1 MNNELDNQKRVSLS
15 GSNITHIISRVSL
28 FFGLFPLLALIE
40 GIRLGEDLAPFFR
53 DVGPFILFF
62 LLVSYVSYSYRM
74 VVERESGSGMVLFS
88 RQILHPSI
96 RFRKREFV
104 IDQLEVKQV
113 TMGGGQGSGA
123 TDYTTVVV
131 DGKDFFTYIGKKK
144 KILKAIPELKR
155 ELPSHPA
162 RVALR
167 KAKMESNE
175 WISVVPDEAERFRND
190 TRRMTTAG
198 IGMVALGTLLV
209 WWNGDRSLEDPLGL
223 ETYMVIAGVG
233 LLALSMLIMTQYKEV
248 RWIAEERTIL
258 IVNRGIFGRLFVELV
273 YEVMEGDS
281 LVLDEE
287 TQTHYGTDSD
297 GNPTTRTETTYW
309 LSIRRQGGEP
319 VRTTLGSDVVEG
331 SKGQLE
337 RIRNFIQS
345 QT

>member
-1 MNNELDNQKRVSLS
+1 MNNELDNQKRASLA
-15 GSNITHIISRVSL
+15 GSKITHIISRVSL
-28 FFGLFPLLALIE
+28 VFGLFPLLALIE

-53 DVGPFILFF
+53 DVGPFILSF

-88 RQILHPSI
+88 RQILHPNI
-96 RFRKREFV
+96 RFRKREFG

-113 TMGGGQGSGA
+113 TRRGGEGSRA

-144 KILKAIPELKR
+144 KILEAIPELKGA
-155 ELPSHPA
+155 LVSH
-162 RVALR
+162 RQRTLR
-167 KAKMESNE
+167 KAEMESNE
-175 WISVVPDEAERFRND
+175 WISVVPDEAERFRKD
-190 TRRMTTAG
+190 TRRTTTAG
-198 IGMVALGTLLV
+198 IGMVALGTLLAG
-209 WWNGDRSLEDPLGL
+209 WNGDRSLEDPLGV
-223 ETYMVIAGVG
+223 ETYMVLAGMG

-309 LSIRRQGGEP
+309 LSIRRPGGEP
-319 VRTTLGSDVVEG
+319 VPTTLGSEVVEG

-337 RIRNFIQS
+337 RIRDFIQS
-345 QT
+345 RT

>member
-1 MNNELDNQKRVSLS
+1 MNYELDDQKRVSLA
-15 GSNITHIISRVSL
+15 GSKITHIISRVSL

-53 DVGPFILFF
+53 DVGPFILSI
-62 LLVSYVSYSYRM
+62 LLVCYVSYSYRM

-96 RFRKREFV
+96 RFRKREFG

-113 TMGGGQGSGA
+113 TRRGGEGSQA

-144 KILKAIPELKR
+144 KILKAIPELKGA
-155 ELPSHPA
+155 LVSH
-162 RVALR
+162 RQGTLR
-167 KAKMESNE
+167 KAEMESNE
-175 WISVVPDEAERFRND
+175 WISVVPDEAERFRKD
-190 TRRMTTAG
+190 TRRTTTAG
-198 IGMVALGTLLV
+198 IGMIALGTLLA
-209 WWNGDRSLEDPLGL
+209 WWNGDRSLEDPLGV
-223 ETYMVIAGVG
+223 ETYMVLAGMG

-309 LSIRRQGGEP
+309 LSIRRPGGEP
-319 VRTTLGSDVVEG
+319 VPTTLGSDVVEG

-337 RIRNFIQS
+337 RIRDFIQS
-345 QT
+345 RT

>member
-28 FFGLFPLLALIE
+28 FFGLFPLLMLIE

-53 DVGPFILFF
+53 DVGPFGLSI
-62 LLVSYVSYSYRM
+62 LLVCYVSYSYRM

-88 RQILHPSI
+88 RQVLHPSI
-96 RFRKREFV
+96 RFRKREFG
-104 IDQLEVKQV
+104 IDQIEVKQV
-113 TMGGGQGSGA
+113 TMGGGQNS

-162 RVALR
+162 REALR
-167 KAKMESNE
+167 KARMESNE
-175 WISVVPDEAERFRND
+175 WISIVPDEAERFRND
-190 TRRMTTAG
+190 TRRTTTAG
-198 IGMVALGTLLV
+198 IGMVALGTLLA
-209 WWNGDRSLEDPLGL
+209 WWNGDRSLEDPLGV
-223 ETYMVIAGVG
+223 ETYMVIAGMG

-309 LSIRRQGGEP
+309 LSIRRQGGDP
-319 VRTTLGSDVVEG
+319 VPTTLGSDVVEG

>member
-1 MNNELDNQKRVSLS
+1 MNNELDKQKSVSLA
-15 GSNITHIISRVSL
+15 GSKITHIISRVSL
-28 FFGLFPLLALIE
+28 FFGLFPLLMLIE
-40 GIRLGEDLAPFFR
+40 GIRLGEDLDPFFR
-53 DVGPFILFF
+53 DVGPFGLSI
-62 LLVSYVSYSYRM
+62 LLVCYVSYSFRM
-74 VVERESGSGMVLFS
+74 VIERESGSGMVLFS
-88 RQILHPSI
+88 RQILHSSI
-96 RFRKREFV
+96 RFRKREFG

-113 TMGGGQGSGA
+113 TMGGGQDSQA

-155 ELPSHPA
+155 ELPSPNLRGA
-162 RVALR
+162 VR
-167 KAKMESNE
+167 KAEMESNE
-175 WISVVPDEAERFRND
+175 WISVVPDEAERFRKD

-198 IGMVALGTLLV
+198 IGVIALGTLLA
-209 WWNGDRSLEDPLGL
+209 WWNGDRSLDDPLGV
-223 ETYMVIAGVG
+223 ETYMVIAGMG

-248 RWIAEERTIL
+248 RWIAEESTIL

-287 TQTHYGTDSD
+287 TETHYGTDSD

-319 VRTTLGSDVVEG
+319 VPTTLGSDVIEG

>member
-28 FFGLFPLLALIE
+28 VFGLFPLLALIE
-40 GIRLGEDLAPFFR
+40 GIRLGEDLALFFR
-53 DVGPFILFF
+53 DVGPFILSF

-88 RQILHPSI
+88 RQILHPNI
-96 RFRKREFV
+96 RFRKREFG

-113 TMGGGQGSGA
+113 TMGGGERSQA

-144 KILKAIPELKR
+144 KILKAIPELKGALVFHR
-155 ELPSHPA
+155 QGT
-162 RVALR
+162 LR
-167 KAKMESNE
+167 KAEMESNE
-175 WISVVPDEAERFRND
+175 WISVVPDEAERFRKD
-190 TRRMTTAG
+190 TRRTTTAG
-198 IGMVALGTLLV
+198 IGMIALGTLLA

-223 ETYMVIAGVG
+223 ETYMVIAGMG

-319 VRTTLGSDVVEG
+319 VPTTLGSDVVEG